1 MPQKTRCKILTIE
14 DEDIVRTN
22 IVSYLEDSGYTV
34 VQAENGKIGLD
45 KFRNEKPDIVLLD
58 LRMPEMSGLEV
69 LAIIKKEAP
78 EIPVIIVS
86 GTGSIMDA
94 VDALHL
100 GAWDFVTKPI
110 QEMAVLEH
118 AIGKCM
124 ERSGLIRQNQS
135 YQAHLEE
142 EIKKRTLELE
152 TSSDELRELN
162 KHLSREIKERILA
175 EDKLIKS
182 LDSLERSIEG
192 TIRTISHI
200 AEIRD
205 PYTGG
210 HQQRVA
216 SLSQAIARE
225 MGLSDEEIQGVH
237 VAAML
242 HDIGKISVPI
252 EILVKP
258 GNLSILEIMHIR
270 NHPQTGYD
278 ILQMV
283 DFPWPVAQ
291 IVLQH
296 HERVDGSGYPQGLTG
311 DSILL
316 YAKIIGVA
324 DVVESMASHR
334 PYRSALGI
342 DEALAEITGN
352 SANLYDARVVK
363 ACCEVFIN
371 KGFTFAEDTLDL
383 MLRNKEVI

>member
-1 MPQKTRCKILTIE
+1 
-14 DEDIVRTN
+14 
-22 IVSYLEDSGYTV
+22 
-34 VQAENGKIGLD
+34 
-45 KFRNEKPDIVLLD
+45 
-58 LRMPEMSGLEV
+58 
-69 LAIIKKEAP
+69 
-78 EIPVIIVS
+78 
-86 GTGSIMDA
+86 
-94 VDALHL
+94 
-100 GAWDFVTKPI
+100 
-110 QEMAVLEH
+110 MAVLEH
-118 AIGKCM
+118 AIGKSL
-124 ERSGLIRQNQS
+124 ELSGLIRENQS
-135 YQAHLEE
+135 YQTHLEE

-152 TSSDELRELN
+152 TSSNELRALN
-162 KHLSREIKERILA
+162 KHLSREIKDRIIA

-182 LDSLERSIEG
+182 LDRLERSMEG

-216 SLSQAIARE
+216 SLSKAIARE
-225 MGLSDEEIQGVH
+225 MCLSAEEVQGVH
-237 VAAML
+237 IAAML

-258 GNLSILEIMHIR
+258 GNLSILEIMYIR
-270 NHPQTGYD
+270 NHSQSGHD

-296 HERVDGSGYPQGLTG
+296 HERIDGSGYPQGLTG
-311 DSILL
+311 DCILL

-352 SANLYDARVVK
+352 SANLYDARVAK
-363 ACCEVFIN
+363 ACRDVFIKKN
-371 KGFTFAEDTLDL
+371 FNFVEDTFDL
-383 MLRNKEVI
+383 MLRNNEVT